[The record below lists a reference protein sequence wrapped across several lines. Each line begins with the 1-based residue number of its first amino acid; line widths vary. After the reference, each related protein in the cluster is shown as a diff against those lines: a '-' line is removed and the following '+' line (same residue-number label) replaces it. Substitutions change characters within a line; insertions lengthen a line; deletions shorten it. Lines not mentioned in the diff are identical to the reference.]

1 MGVERAAALIC
12 GWLATYFI
20 HSTLLLGVTWVSTRR
35 LPSRFDSLSE
45 LIWRGALVLPI
56 VTALTQSVFP
66 SIRLLEPANVGGIE
80 YSPQPLT
87 IMHVPSWVWIGGATL
102 WLLGALAGL
111 GQLIACHRRLR
122 RQIAD
127 RTTLPGEVWRVIRP
141 LIATD
146 DVRVSVVHD
155 LAIPFALM
163 REICLPSWLPDR
175 MSHAE
180 LRAVVAHELS
190 HVRRRDAFWRIV
202 TAAVRRAFFFQPLN
216 WVAVTRLRELSE
228 CICDDEAIAATSS
241 PVPLASALERVAS
254 RAIKD
259 RAGLT
264 LAPGMGGGGGGGAPV
279 SFTVKRIGRILSM
292 QTVPQRVRVAL
303 PQQIVALIFAAMVAV
318 FYAPRVTLPVIG
330 FLRYTIDAQD
340 PAGHFTVTLEKGR
353 VVGATIAGRALEQQ
367 EVRQNGASIQLL
379 DRSGVLSLRMTPA
392 GGIRWDARKSTVPG
406 M

>member
-12 GWLATYFI
+12 AWLATYFI

-80 YSPQPLT
+80 YSPQPLA

-127 RTTLPGEVWRVIRP
+127 RTTLPGEVWRVISP
-141 LIATD
+141 LIARD

-190 HVRRRDAFWRIV
+190 HVRRRDAFWRIA

-228 CICDDEAIAATSS
+228 CICDDEAIAAISS

-254 RAIKD
+254 RAITD
-259 RAGLT
+259 RARLT
-264 LAPGMGGGGGGGAPV
+264 LAPAMGGGGGAPV
-279 SFTVKRIGRILSM
+279 SFTVKR
-292 QTVPQRVRVAL
+292 
-303 PQQIVALIFAAMVAV
+303 
-318 FYAPRVTLPVIG
+318 
-330 FLRYTIDAQD
+330 
-340 PAGHFTVTLEKGR
+340 
-353 VVGATIAGRALEQQ
+353 
-367 EVRQNGASIQLL
+367 
-379 DRSGVLSLRMTPA
+379 
-392 GGIRWDARKSTVPG
+392 
-406 M
+406 